1 LKDCLN
7 PRSANPSRR
16 QRLRKEVIGMT
27 SIRRICALGVTCA
40 ALIVSMVIGTTAA
53 SARPG
58 ADVLLS
64 GLSSPK
70 ALTLGLDGNPIVGQG
85 AFGPPGPILSY
96 ILRGPDRG
104 STVEIL
110 DEASVADI
118 AVGPDGAGWAL
129 GTDQTLYRQD
139 PDGTI
144 DAVLDIAAYQQGDPD
159 PVDQEDFPEQTNP
172 YGLTVLPDGDAL
184 VADAAN
190 NDLLR
195 VTPGGDARTVAR
207 FDIEAIGPDDL
218 TAEAVPTTVTVGPDG
233 MAYVGELK
241 GYPFAPG
248 TSHVWRID
256 PDAEGAFCSVDTPD
270 PDCSVYAEGFTA
282 INDIAFNQ
290 RTGRLYVYELAADG
304 VLAFEEGFESGDFPP
319 AVLLKVKA
327 HKRTELAAGQ
337 LSQPGGV
344 SVADDGTVFVTD
356 GMFTDGRLLR
366 IRG

>member
-1 LKDCLN
+1 M
-7 PRSANPSRR
+7 SR
-16 QRLRKEVIGMT
+16 
-27 SIRRICALGVTCA
+27 IRRIGALGVMCA
-40 ALIVSMVIGTTAA
+40 ALIVSIVIGTTAA
-53 SARPG
+53 SARPR
-58 ADVLLS
+58 AEVLLS

-70 ALTLGLDGNPIVGQG
+70 ALTIDTDGNPIVGQG
-85 AFGPPGPILSY
+85 AFGPPGPILEY
-96 ILRGPDRG
+96 VLRGSDRG
-104 STVEIL
+104 TTIELFGATNV
-110 DEASVADI
+110 VDI
-118 AVGPDGAGWAL
+118 AIGSDNAGWAIGGDL
-129 GTDQTLYRQD
+129 ILYRAD
-139 PDGTI
+139 MDGTI
-144 DAVLDIAAYQQGDPD
+144 DAVLDIPAYQETDPD
-159 PVDQEDFPEQTNP
+159 PVNQDGFAAESNP
-172 YGLTVLPDGDAL
+172 YGLAVLPDGDAL

-195 VTPGGDARTVAR
+195 VQPDGDTTTVAR
-207 FDIEAIGPDDL
+207 FDVERIGPDDL
-218 TAEAVPTTVTVGPDG
+218 TAEAVPTTVAVGPDG